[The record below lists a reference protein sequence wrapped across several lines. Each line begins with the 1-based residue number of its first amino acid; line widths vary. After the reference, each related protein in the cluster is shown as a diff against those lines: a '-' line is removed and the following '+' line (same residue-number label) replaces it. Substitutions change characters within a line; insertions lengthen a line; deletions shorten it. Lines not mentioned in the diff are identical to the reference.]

1 MIISS
6 LEEGVGLD
14 NGLEDGWDSKWKRE
28 NNISK
33 IEGVALAKAKR
44 QESRQKFLIRIALLS
59 DAIRVGSSL
68 TEKVS

>member
-6 LEEGVGLD
+6 LEKGVGLD
-14 NGLEDGWDSKWKRE
+14 NGLEDEWDSKWKWE
-28 NNISK
+28 NNTSK

-59 DAIRVGSSL
+59 DAIRVSS
-68 TEKVS
+68 